1 MLLILPYP
9 NSYIIP
15 MLQRSSNCVFGEGG
29 TYFWDA
35 LWKRSQRTIEET
47 LILDL
52 TKLLK
57 ASEERE
63 EDVTSRSVLP
73 DQG

>member
-1 MLLILPYP
+1 
-9 NSYIIP
+9 
-15 MLQRSSNCVFGEGG
+15 MLQMSSDCVFGEGG
-29 TYFWDA
+29 TYFWNA
-35 LWKRSQRTIEET
+35 PQKKSQWTIEET

-52 TKLLK
+52 TQLPK

-63 EDVTSRSVLP
+63 EGVASRNVLP

>member
-1 MLLILPYP
+1 M
-9 NSYIIP
+9 
-15 MLQRSSNCVFGEGG
+15 SSGCVFGEGG
-29 TYFWDA
+29 RYFWDA
-35 LWKRSQRTIEET
+35 LWKRSQWTIEET

-52 TKLLK
+52 TQLPK

-63 EDVTSRSVLP
+63 EGVTSRSVLP